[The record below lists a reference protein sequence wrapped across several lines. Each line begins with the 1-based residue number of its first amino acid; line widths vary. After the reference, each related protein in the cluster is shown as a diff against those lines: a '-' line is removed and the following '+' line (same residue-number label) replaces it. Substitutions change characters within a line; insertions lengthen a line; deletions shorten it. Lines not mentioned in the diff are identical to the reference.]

1 MFSFLS
7 FLIPVERLALLKA
20 KLRYDRKNVS
30 IELLGQLKR
39 NARQDAKSGWQGRP
53 GRQPPAKRGGN

>member
-1 MFSFLS
+1 MRIATSIAQIDNHLS
-7 FLIPVERLALLKA
+7 LTQLLT
-20 KLRYDRKNVS
+20 NVG

-53 GRQPPAKRGGN
+53 GGQPPAKRGGN